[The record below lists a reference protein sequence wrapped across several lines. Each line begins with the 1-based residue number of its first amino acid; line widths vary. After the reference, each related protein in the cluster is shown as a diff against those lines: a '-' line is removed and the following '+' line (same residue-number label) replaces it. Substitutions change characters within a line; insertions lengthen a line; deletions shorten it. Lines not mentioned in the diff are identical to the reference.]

1 VFSVEERVKSQEL
14 LIANE
19 YHEKA
24 VAMIKLEV
32 CELIIY
38 SYLYYLFLLY
48 LFLKEYYETERLRIA
63 SQKQIGVQT
72 NVLYIYIYIY
82 YKVNTE
88 YIKKIYNNN

>member
-38 SYLYYLFLLY
+38 SYLFLLY
-48 LFLKEYYETERLRIA
+48 LFFKEYYETERLRIA

-88 YIKKIYNNN
+88 YIKNNNNNNNN